1 MNTKLSKIELNKIQE
16 TFHDIFSFENEKDQ
30 FENDAKII
38 MAKFLEKVQEIANEK
53 GLKRNEL
60 AAKIGTSPSYLTQLY
75 RGHKLMNLITAA
87 KLQKALN
94 IEFEISL
101 LGKDKFINPINE
113 DIIADYLD
121 KWYESN
127 RSGEYLKLIRNLSK
141 SNSKEQ
147 EYEYSIPNSKSYAS

>member
-1 MNTKLSKIELNKIQE
+1 
-16 TFHDIFSFENEKDQ
+16 
-30 FENDAKII
+30 
-38 MAKFLEKVQEIANEK
+38 
-53 GLKRNEL
+53 
-60 AAKIGTSPSYLTQLY
+60 
-75 RGHKLMNLITAA
+75 MNLITAA

-113 DIIADYLD
+113 DKIADYLD

-141 SNSKEQ
+141 SNSKEL